1 MNQRSFSSETP
12 ECGRKN
18 LGCWRD
24 DPLRSIQGG
33 IRLTSD
39 NPVEDCEKYAV
50 ENGYAVF
57 AVQDGR
63 ECFTA
68 DNASNMYQMYGPSE
82 KCVDGKGGTWA
93 QNVYKAGDC

>member
-1 MNQRSFSSETP
+1 
-12 ECGRKN
+12 
-18 LGCWRD
+18 
-24 DPLRSIQGG
+24 
-33 IRLTSD
+33 
-39 NPVEDCEKYAV
+39 V

-93 QNVYKAGDC
+93 QDVYKAGDC